1 MEFLTFLVILVQRSP
16 EFKNSV
22 VHSEKGKNNSF
33 PGLCAL
39 GGEEGNRLSS
49 GHLHHFGDHSA
60 THDMHCITCLV
71 HSHSLAQTWVAR
83 VNGVDELLQPP
94 FSDGETKV
102 ETEATAKDRE

>member
-1 MEFLTFLVILVQRSP
+1 MQRSP

-22 VHSEKGKNNSF
+22 MHSEKGKNNSF
-33 PGLCAL
+33 PSLSAL

-60 THDMHCITCLV
+60 THNMHCIICLV
-71 HSHSLAQTWVAR
+71 HSYSLAHTWVVR
-83 VNGVDELLQPP
+83 VSGEDELLQPP

-102 ETEATAKDRE
+102 EKEAVAKYRE